1 MTASAIYSSP
11 ISLSLF
17 SPSYSLRHS
26 NIEIRPI
33 INSTMTYKCSR
44 ERKSCMPLTLN
55 QKLKIINLS
64 EEGMLKAEIGQKLEL
79 LHQIFSQVVNAKET
93 FLKNIKSAIA
103 VNTQIIKEQNSLIAD
118 MESFTCL
125 DRRSN

>member
-1 MTASAIYSSP
+1 
-11 ISLSLF
+11 
-17 SPSYSLRHS
+17 
-26 NIEIRPI
+26 
-33 INSTMTYKCSR
+33 
-44 ERKSCMPLTLN
+44 MPLTLN